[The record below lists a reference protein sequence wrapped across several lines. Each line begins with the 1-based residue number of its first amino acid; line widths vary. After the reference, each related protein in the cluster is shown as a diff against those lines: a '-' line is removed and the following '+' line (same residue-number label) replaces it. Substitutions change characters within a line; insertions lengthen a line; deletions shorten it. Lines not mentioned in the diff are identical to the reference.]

1 MIILLSLKFSLK
13 KSLDGDQEIY
23 NSLYCIQVEM
33 TDSMGYEYLTNNL
46 MKMKIMLRLF
56 TKNFICDV
64 ILTEKCRLLSAII
77 SMFDIVYVVLV
88 DIES

>member
-33 TDSMGYEYLTNNL
+33 TDSMGDEYLTNNL
-46 MKMKIMLRLF
+46 MQMKLMLRLF

-64 ILTEKCRLLSAII
+64 ILTQKFRLLSAII
-77 SMFDIVYVVLV
+77 SMFDIVDVVLV